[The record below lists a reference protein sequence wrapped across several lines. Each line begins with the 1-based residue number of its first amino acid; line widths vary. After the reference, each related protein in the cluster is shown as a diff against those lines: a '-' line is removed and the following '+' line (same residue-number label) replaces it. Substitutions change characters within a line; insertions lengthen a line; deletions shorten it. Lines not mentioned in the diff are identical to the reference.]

1 MLPDDLVEQLLASPD
16 ADSRQRLLTH
26 NVSSLNNQVAVLLK
40 ERADQYL
47 RADLAHSQEMVDL
60 LKEIS
65 ELTGSVSVR
74 ALGYLA
80 EANLRGIGM
89 GDYQQ
94 ALNLYDQAAAIYYS
108 EGLPMEQAK
117 SQVGKVGVL
126 AFLGRYD
133 EAFKLGNWASQV
145 LEDYQAWRPLATLI
159 MNLAIMHARRGE
171 DSRALLLFERAGEIY
186 WKLGEANDPGWLW
199 VQLNRAYVLRNLGC
213 FEESIQASQ
222 TAREG
227 LIRIG
232 QEISAVRAQ
241 QMLALTYFVQGKY
254 NLALENLDQAREAY
268 LKDGRQR
275 DAVLVELFISDCL
288 LKLRRFNDVLE
299 KCDRVRQLFTTLGTR
314 QVVAQAIVNEAVAYT
329 QMGNHAR
336 ALESLAEAR
345 QIFAEL
351 GNQAWQAMSDLEIA
365 AVMGLQG
372 NAARSLEVAQACSE
386 VFQGNQMVV
395 EQAKSMLVA
404 AQAAYA
410 LQDFPNA
417 QRYLQPALTTAEAHQ
432 LPALKYQSFILLAK
446 LKLVNGDR
454 QGALDEYRRAVQEVE
469 LLRGGLMVEFRVG
482 FLEDKAKIYE
492 DIVDLLLQLD
502 QPVEALE
509 YVERSKSRALLDLL
523 TYRLDLGIRARG
535 EADLPLVNELLQLRQ
550 ERNRLYRRWESSRET
565 DEGVES
571 APGGGTGQAQREVLE
586 IEHQI
591 TELWHRLL
599 IRNANYARDA
609 SLWLVH
615 TEDIRP
621 YLPADTILLEYYII
635 GEQPVAFVL
644 SKDEVQVVRLD
655 ADVAE
660 LQVRMNLLRLNLDI
674 VLNSSVAQ
682 VPALTANARS
692 LLKRIYDLIMAP
704 LEAAISSCK
713 RLIIVPHGSLHYLPF
728 HALYDG
734 RSYLLEKFEVS
745 YLPASS
751 FLRYCQETAPGKN
764 GLLAIGCSDNGRLA
778 YAPQE
783 ARLVAGLLSGR
794 VLSESQA
801 SLAAVQACA
810 PACRL
815 LHFAVHGDFRA
826 DNPLFS
832 GLKLAD
838 GWLTTLDIFNLQLSA
853 SLVTLSACQTGR
865 SVIAAGDELLGLIRA
880 FLGTGSS
887 SLVLSLW
894 KIEDRFTQR
903 LMKNFYTF
911 LRRGWNK
918 GAALREAQLQFIRA
932 SDTDDQTA
940 PTVEAHPY
948 FWGAFF
954 LVGDNG
960 PL

>member
-1 MLPDDLVEQLLASPD
+1 MLANDLVEQLIASPD
-16 ADSRQRLLTH
+16 ADSQQRLLNN
-26 NVSSLNNQVAVLLK
+26 NVSSLNDQVAVLLK

-47 RADLAHSQEMVDL
+47 RADLARSQAMVDL

-65 ELTGSVSVR
+65 ELTGSASIR

-94 ALNLYDQAAAIYYS
+94 ALSLYDQAAEIYRA
-108 EGLPMEQAK
+108 ETLPLEQAK

-133 EAFKLGNWASQV
+133 EAIELGDWASQV

-171 DSRALLLFERAGEIY
+171 DSRALLLFGRAGEIY
-186 WKLGEANDPGWLW
+186 WKLGEANEPGWLW
-199 VQLNRAYVLRNLGC
+199 VQLNCAYVLRNLGR

-299 KCDRVRQLFTTLGTR
+299 KCDQVRQLFTALGTR

-329 QMGNHAR
+329 QMGNHTK
-336 ALESLAEAR
+336 ALESLVEAR
-345 QIFAEL
+345 QIFEEL
-351 GNQAWQAMSDLEIA
+351 GNQVWQAVSDLEIA
-365 AVMGLQG
+365 AVTGLQG
-372 NAARSLEVAQACSE
+372 SHTRSLQAAQACIE
-386 VFQGNQMVV
+386 VFQDNQLVV

-410 LQDFPNA
+410 LEDYPMA
-417 QRYLQPALTTAEAHQ
+417 LRYLQSAMTIADAHQ
-432 LPALKYQSFILLAK
+432 LATLKYQGFALLGK
-446 LKLVNGDR
+446 LKLADGDR
-454 QGALDEYRRAVQEVE
+454 QGALDEYRRAVQEIE

-492 DIVDLLLQLD
+492 DVVDLLLRLD
-502 QPVEALE
+502 QPIEALE
-509 YVERSKSRALLDLL
+509 YVERAKSRALLDLL
-523 TYRLDLGIRARG
+523 AYRLDIGIQARG
-535 EADLPLVNELLQLRQ
+535 EADLPLVNELLRLRQ
-550 ERNRLYRRWESSRET
+550 ERDRLYRRWESNRET
-565 DEGVES
+565 DDEVDRT
-571 APGGGTGQAQREVLE
+571 PGGGKSQAQREVLK

-599 IRNANYARDA
+599 IRNADYAREA

-621 YLPADTILLEYYII
+621 YLPADTILLEYYLI
-635 GEQPVAFVL
+635 GNQPVAFLL
-644 SKDEVQVVRLD
+644 SKETVQVMRLE
-655 ADVAE
+655 ADISE
-660 LQVRMNLLRLNLDI
+660 IQMRMNMLRLNLEA
-674 VLNSSVAQ
+674 VLNSPAAII
-682 VPALTANARS
+682 PALTTNARS
-692 LLKRIYDLIMAP
+692 LLKRIYDLIIAP
-704 LEAAISSCK
+704 LAVAISPYK

-734 RSYLLEKFEVS
+734 GSYLLEKFEVS

-751 FLRYCQETAPGKN
+751 FLRYCQETAPEKN
-764 GLLAIGCSDNGRLA
+764 GSLAVGYSDNGRLA
-778 YAPQE
+778 YAPLE
-783 ARLVAGLLSGR
+783 ASAVADLLSGR
-794 VLSESQA
+794 VLAESQA
-801 SLAAVQACA
+801 SIAAIEEQA

-865 SVIAAGDELLGLIRA
+865 SVIAAGDELLGLMRA

-894 KIEDRFTQR
+894 KIEDRFTGR
-903 LMKNFYTF
+903 LMESFYT
-911 LRRGWNK
+911 LLARGWDK

-932 SDTDDQTA
+932 SDTEHKEGG
-940 PTVEAHPY
+940 VESHPY

-954 LVGDNG
+954 LVGDSG

>member
-1 MLPDDLVEQLLASPD
+1 MLANDLVEQLLAISD
-16 ADSRQRLLTH
+16 ADSRQHLLH
-26 NVSSLNNQVAVLLK
+26 QNVSSLNDQVALLLK

-47 RADLAHSQEMVDL
+47 RSDLARSQEMVDL
-60 LKEIS
+60 LKETS
-65 ELTGSVSVR
+65 SLTGSATMR

-94 ALNLYDQAAAIYYS
+94 ALSLYDQAAEIYRL

-133 EAFKLGNWASQV
+133 EAIELGGWASKV

-171 DSRALLLFERAGEIY
+171 DTQALLLFGRAGEIY
-186 WKLGEANDPGWLW
+186 WDLGGENEPGWLW
-199 VQLNRAYVLRNLGC
+199 VQLNRAYVLRNLGR

-275 DAVLVELFISDCL
+275 DAVLVELFTSDCL

-299 KCDRVRQLFTTLGTR
+299 KCNQVRRLFTALGTR

-329 QMGNHAR
+329 HMDQHSQ

-351 GNQAWQAMSDLEIA
+351 GNQAWQTMCDLEIA
-365 AVMGLQG
+365 AVMEMQG
-372 NAARSLEVAQACSE
+372 SHARSLEAARACMD
-386 VFQGNQMVV
+386 VFRDNQLVV

-404 AQAAYA
+404 SQAAYA
-410 LQDFPNA
+410 LEDFPQA
-417 QRYLQPALTTAEAHQ
+417 QHYVQSALAIAEAHQ
-432 LPALKYQSFILLAK
+432 LPGLKYQCFVLLGK
-446 LKLVNGDR
+446 LKLADGDR
-454 QGALDEYRRAVQEVE
+454 MGALDEYRRAVQEVE

-492 DIVDLLLQLD
+492 DLVDLLLQLD
-502 QPVEALE
+502 QPMEALE
-509 YVERSKSRALLDLL
+509 YVERAKSRALLDLL
-523 TYRLDLGIRARG
+523 TYRLDLSIQARG
-535 EADLPLVNELLQLRQ
+535 EADLPLVNELLHLRQ
-550 ERNRLYRRWESSRET
+550 ERDRLYRRWESQRET
-565 DEGVES
+565 DEEVDS
-571 APGGGTGQAQREVLE
+571 TPGGGKGQAQRDLLE

-591 TELWHRLL
+591 TGLWHRLL
-599 IRNANYARDA
+599 IRNADYAREA

-615 TEDIRP
+615 TEDTRP

-635 GEQPVAFVL
+635 NKQPVAFLL
-644 SKDEVQVVRLD
+644 SKEEVRAIRLE
-655 ADVAE
+655 ADVSE
-660 LQVRMNLLRLNLDI
+660 IQVRMNLLRLNLET
-674 VLNSSVAQ
+674 VLNSQAAQ
-682 VPALTANARS
+682 IQALTANARS
-692 LLKRIYDLIMAP
+692 SLKRIYDLIIAP
-704 LEAAISSCK
+704 LEAAISPYK

-734 RSYLLEKFEVS
+734 KSYLLEKFEVS

-751 FLRYCQETAPGKN
+751 FLRHRQEVTGEKN

-778 YAPQE
+778 YAPLE
-783 ARLVAGLLSGR
+783 ANLVADLLSGR
-794 VLSESQA
+794 VLAESQA
-801 SLAAVQACA
+801 SLAAVQAQA

-838 GWLTTLDIFNLQLSA
+838 GWLTTLDIFNLQLRA

-865 SVIAAGDELLGLIRA
+865 SVIAGGDELLGLMRA

-894 KIEDRFTQR
+894 KIEDRFTGR
-903 LMKNFYTF
+903 LMESFYT
-911 LRRGWNK
+911 LLASGWDK
-918 GAALREAQLQFIRA
+918 GAALREAQLQFIHA
-932 SDTDDQTA
+932 SDTVHHKSG
-940 PTVEAHPY
+940 VESHPY

-954 LVGDNG
+954 LVGDSG